1 MDKKTILLAIVSFV
15 LGALLMSFLSSWLWR
30 GQIKDGKS
38 FLLDAKNCT
47 YNVEGKEI
55 KLVNGKAELE
65 IVPGS
70 ASKDVFQYFGNEAR
84 GDFNN
89 DGFEDV
95 AFLLTENSGGSGT
108 FYYAVAALGG
118 KDKCIG
124 TNAILLGD
132 RIAPQTTE
140 FNGSIIVNYA
150 KRPEN
155 QPMTTQ
161 PSIGATMYSRRWCLR
176 RPLWWQ

>member
-1 MDKKTILLAIVSFV
+1 MDKKTILLAIVSFA
-15 LGALLMSFLSSWLWR
+15 LGALLMSFLSE
-30 GQIKDGKS
+30 KS
-38 FLLDAKNCT
+38 FVLDQKNCT
-47 YNVEGKEI
+47 YNIEGKQVT
-55 KLVNGKAELE
+55 LVNGKAELE

-108 FYYAVAALGG
+108 FYYVAAALGN

-124 TNAILLGD
+124 TNGVLLGD
-132 RIAPQTTE
+132 RIAPQTTQ
-140 FNGSIIVNYA
+140 FNGDIIVNYA
-150 KRPEN
+150 TRAEN
-155 QPMTTQ
+155 QPMTAQ
-161 PSIGATMYSRRWCLR
+161 PSIGVSKYLKVSDGKLIEVNK
-176 RPLWWQ
+176 